1 MPIKHIGKTPTQQ
14 MNEIKKIIH
23 TLPLK
28 VANTAYNAFLDNFK
42 TESFFGRKWQK
53 RSGWDTRPSNDT
65 LLRRTPPVLYRSLMR
80 KASGNNAI
88 VWVDG
93 MADEYG
99 YIHNTGGTITIPPN
113 PASIGHFWKMFYAAP
128 SGVEKSRWKAMALA
142 MKSGKS
148 LRVKIPQR
156 QFIGNHNKLMQ
167 LIHKKI
173 ESEIS
178 KINKL

>member
-1 MPIKHIGKTPTQQ
+1 MPIKHEGKTPIEQL
-14 MNEIKKIIH
+14 NEMRKIIR

-53 RSGWDTRPSNDT
+53 RSGWDTRPSDAP
-65 LLRRTPPVLYRSLMR
+65 LLRRTPPVLYRSIMR
-80 KASGNNAI
+80 KANINNAI

-93 MADEYG
+93 MADDYG
-99 YIHNTGGTITIPPN
+99 YIHNTGGSITIPPN
-113 PASIGHFWKMFYAAP
+113 SKSIGYFWKMFYAAP

-148 LRVKIPQR
+148 LKVKIPQR
-156 QFIGNHNKLMQ
+156 QFMGNHPKLMQ
-167 LIHKKI
+167 LIQQKI